1 MALVKNIR
9 TGKVTN
15 VPEHYL
21 NHPSLGKDLVLVA
34 EETTKAAPVKP
45 TRTAK
50 KFAFK
55 TEIDVEL
62 EAPAEATEGQ
72 LAPETEIENNEE

>member
-9 TGKVTN
+9 TGKVAN

-34 EETTKAAPVKP
+34 DKATEIAPEKSPKP
-45 TRTAK
+45 K
-50 KFAFK
+50 KFTFK
-55 TEIDVEL
+55 AEE

-72 LAPETEIENNEE
+72 FAPETDKENDEE

>member
-9 TGKVTN
+9 TGKVTS

-34 EETTKAAPVKP
+34 DKA
-45 TRTAK
+45 
-50 KFAFK
+50 
-55 TEIDVEL
+55 TEIAPEKSPKPKKYNFKVQV
-62 EAPAEATEGQ
+62 EAPLEATEGQ
-72 LAPETEIENNEE
+72 FAPETEKENDEE